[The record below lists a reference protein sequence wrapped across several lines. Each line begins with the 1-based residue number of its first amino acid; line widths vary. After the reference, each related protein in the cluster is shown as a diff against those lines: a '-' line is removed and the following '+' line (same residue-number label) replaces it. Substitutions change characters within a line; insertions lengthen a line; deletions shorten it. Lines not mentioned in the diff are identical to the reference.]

1 MKEVIDTLE
10 KYGAYN
16 AANLD
21 GGSSSELVINNQIV
35 NTRMYYV
42 EKTIEI
48 SAAHNLMLSYES
60 KCENLHGHNW
70 KIVVYCKSETLNQ
83 DGMVTDFTHIK
94 RIVKDTFD
102 HKYINEVLNV
112 NPSAEN
118 IARWICDHVENCY
131 KVSVQESEGNVAIY
145 ES

>member
-1 MKEVIDTLE
+1 
-10 KYGAYN
+10 
-16 AANLD
+16 
-21 GGSSSELVINNQIV
+21 
-35 NTRMYYV
+35 MYYV

-60 KCENLHGHNW
+60 KCEALHGHNW
-70 KIVVYCKSETLNQ
+70 KIVVYCRAKELNQ

-94 RIVKDTFD
+94 RIVKDSFD
-102 HKYINEVLNV
+102 HKYINEVMDV

-118 IARWICDHVENCY
+118 MARWICDRVENCY

-145 ES
+145 ERDE

>member
-1 MKEVIDTLE
+1 
-10 KYGAYN
+10 
-16 AANLD
+16 
-21 GGSSSELVINNQIV
+21 
-35 NTRMYYV
+35 MYYV
-42 EKTIEI
+42 QKTIEI

-70 KIVVYCKSETLNQ
+70 IIVVYCRAKELNR

-102 HKYINEVLNV
+102 HQYINAILNPNMAADHPEAEGFI

-118 IARWICDHVENCY
+118 IARWICDHVPNCY

-145 ES
+145 EMDN

>member
-1 MKEVIDTLE
+1 
-10 KYGAYN
+10 
-16 AANLD
+16 
-21 GGSSSELVINNQIV
+21 
-35 NTRMYYV
+35 MYYV
-42 EKTIEI
+42 EKRIEI

-70 KIVVYCKSETLNQ
+70 IIVVYCKARELNK

-94 RIVKDTFD
+94 KVVKETFD
-102 HKYINEVLNV
+102 HKYINDVLDV

-131 KVSVQESEGNVAIY
+131 KVSVQESEGNTAIY
-145 ES
+145 ERDR

>member
-1 MKEVIDTLE
+1 
-10 KYGAYN
+10 
-16 AANLD
+16 
-21 GGSSSELVINNQIV
+21 
-35 NTRMYYV
+35 MYYV
-42 EKTIEI
+42 EKRIEI

-70 KIVVYCKSETLNQ
+70 IIVVYCKAKELNQ

-94 RIVKDTFD
+94 KVVKDTFD
-102 HKYINEVLNV
+102 HKYINEVLDV

-145 ES
+145 ERD

>member
-1 MKEVIDTLE
+1 
-10 KYGAYN
+10 
-16 AANLD
+16 
-21 GGSSSELVINNQIV
+21 
-35 NTRMYYV
+35 MYYV
-42 EKTIEI
+42 QKTIEI
-48 SAAHNLMLSYES
+48 SAAHNLNLSYES

-70 KIVVYCKSETLNQ
+70 KIVVYCRAKELNC

-102 HKYINEVLNV
+102 HQYINAILNPNMAADHPEAEGFI

-118 IARWICDHVENCY
+118 IARWICDHVPNCY

-145 ES
+145 EMDN